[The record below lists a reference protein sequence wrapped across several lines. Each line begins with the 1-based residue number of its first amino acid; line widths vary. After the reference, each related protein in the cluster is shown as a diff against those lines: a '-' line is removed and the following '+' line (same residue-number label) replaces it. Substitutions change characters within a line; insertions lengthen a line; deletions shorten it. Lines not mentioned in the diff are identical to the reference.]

1 MDANLHS
8 EGMRV
13 LEARIIPSDGCIAL
27 PPKYVPPHSTVFGV
41 NVISRMEYDSI
52 VERLEDDKNEF
63 SRERTAVQE
72 RMDVE
77 LRGVRVRYR
86 SQFDAIPKPDSIE
99 ERVAKYVL

>member
-1 MDANLHS
+1 
-8 EGMRV
+8 
-13 LEARIIPSDGCIAL
+13 
-27 PPKYVPPHSTVFGV
+27 
-41 NVISRMEYDSI
+41 MEYDSI